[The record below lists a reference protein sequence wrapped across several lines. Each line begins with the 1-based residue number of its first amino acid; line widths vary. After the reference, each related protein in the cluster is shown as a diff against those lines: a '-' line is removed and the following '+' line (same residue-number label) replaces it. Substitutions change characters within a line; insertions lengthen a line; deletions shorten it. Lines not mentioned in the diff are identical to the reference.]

1 MTIESRFVDATNLS
15 PRAIQILSHYDAL
28 ESIFMR
34 LFRALRSCHLYMINP
49 FTGEK
54 KSYSEVIN
62 EIYPNPF
69 EDALSAELAWVI
81 SQLIRYGSRVGHTA
95 EDIWDTVVS
104 DAAAEYIKD
113 PGIPFYNDQK
123 REDLILHHIKK
134 AGRLFSA
141 RVESSNNEF
150 DDSELEDIGFLYP
163 DWMVK
168 D

>member
-1 MTIESRFVDATNLS
+1 MTIESRFVDATNLC
-15 PRAIQILSHYDAL
+15 DVL
-28 ESIFMR
+28 EGIFIR
-34 LFRALRSCHLYMINP
+34 LFRALKSNHLYMINP
-49 FTGEK
+49 VTGEK

-69 EDALSAELAWVI
+69 EDALSAELAWVV
-81 SQLIRYGSRVGHTA
+81 SQLVQYGNRVGHTA
-95 EDIWDTVVS
+95 EDIWNTVVS

-123 REDLILHHIKK
+123 REDLILHHIKR
-134 AGRLFSA
+134 ASRLYLTRA
-141 RVESSNNEF
+141 ESGNNDF